1 MKVEKRNGSLQDF
14 DRSKLAASLVN
25 AGATDADAQKIAV
38 DVEAWAKAKA
48 INDVIKSQAMRDKV
62 IAVLRAEY
70 PQVAEGYETF
80 TKKPSV

>member
-14 DRSKLAASLVN
+14 DRSKLAASLVS
-25 AGATDADAQKIAV
+25 AGATDADAQKVAV

-62 IAVLRAEY
+62 ITILRAQY
-70 PQVAEGYETF
+70 PQVAESYGAF
-80 TKKPSV
+80 TKKPSA

>member
-25 AGATDADAQKIAV
+25 AGATDADAQKVAV

-48 INDVIKSQAMRDKV
+48 VNDVIKSQAMRDKV
-62 IAVLRAEY
+62 IAVLRTEY
-70 PQVAEGYETF
+70 PQVAEGYEAF
-80 TKKPSV
+80 TKKPSA